1 MSNNVYVI
9 TIHEYAQ
16 GATGCDDAFVLGVY
30 GSKERAVEDA
40 VGEARSKFNHI
51 YCEEGDIGG
60 EELNWGDWENLPDTE
75 AERTEDDDYS
85 KEGVINAIRAAGG
98 SFRVTDAE
106 ANFYELKVSE
116 EEIISE

>member
-1 MSNNVYVI
+1 MNNNVYVI
-9 TIHEYAQ
+9 TVHENEQ
-16 GATGCDDAFVLGVY
+16 GAFGCDDAFVLGVY
-30 GSKERAVEDA
+30 GSEELAVEAA

-60 EELNWGDWENLPDTE
+60 EELNWGEWEDLPDTE

-85 KEGVINAIRAAGG
+85 KEGIFDAIRAADGT
-98 SFRVTDAE
+98 FRVTDGDG
-106 ANFYELKVSE
+106 NFYELTVSE